1 MRSILP
7 TLLLLSASFVVLG
20 CDRTQQ
26 SEPQNQVVIDR
37 TVADK
42 FASDETQL
50 SESQHQRAT
59 AYCETR
65 FGLGENVPYLT
76 LSMFGTP
83 YPEDPRSAK
92 YQPATVDAA
101 SAEILDVH
109 DYELADDTKEQI
121 RRNTGLRWLCL
132 STKTTAADLQWIGD
146 LMALR
151 GLSMRGCDFRGAD
164 FGALRDLHALQWLCL
179 ADADMSEKEFLTLP
193 RFGILHGLEV
203 STRNV
208 TDAWVT
214 HLASLKL
221 DSLRSLLLYN
231 TSVTDRGMS
240 RLCSAYDLEHLD
252 IYGCSGITA
261 KSVDRICSMK
271 RLRFLGIGLSGV
283 SAYEEDFA
291 RRLPKCSIDAG
302 G

>member
-7 TLLLLSASFVVLG
+7 ALLLLAASFVVLG

-37 TVADK
+37 TVADE

-50 SESQHQRAT
+50 SESQQQRAT
-59 AYCETR
+59 VYCQTR
-65 FGLGENVPYLT
+65 FGRGENVPYLM
-76 LSMFGTP
+76 LSKFGRP
-83 YPEDPRSAK
+83 YPTSPWRGERP
-92 YQPATVDAA
+92 PAEEVNAAEVLDLDAY
-101 SAEILDVH
+101 EITDGI
-109 DYELADDTKEQI
+109 KQQI
-121 RRNTGLRWLCL
+121 RRNKALRWLCL
-132 STKTTAADLQWIGD
+132 STETMAADLDWIGE
-146 LMALR
+146 LTELQ
-151 GLSMRGCDFRGAD
+151 GLSMRGCDFGGAD
-164 FGALRDLHALQWLCL
+164 FGALRDLRALQWLCL

-193 RFGILHGLEV
+193 RFDALHGLEV

-208 TDAWVT
+208 TDVWVT

-221 DSLRSLLLYN
+221 DSLRSLHLYN
-231 TSVTDRGMS
+231 TSVTDRGMT
-240 RLCSAYDLEHLD
+240 RLCSAYDLEYLD